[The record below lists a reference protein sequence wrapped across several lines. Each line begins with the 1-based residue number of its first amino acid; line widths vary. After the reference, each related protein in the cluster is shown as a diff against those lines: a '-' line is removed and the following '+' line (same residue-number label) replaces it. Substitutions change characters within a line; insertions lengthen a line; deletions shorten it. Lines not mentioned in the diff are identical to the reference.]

1 MLPTASRAPRFLD
14 FGECMTPLPVLIAAL
29 AASMAPCSPPLG
41 GRPHYVIPGALRDV
55 TYHDQLTLDAYAPAG
70 EPRPA
75 AIIIHGSE
83 GTKITHVTQLF
94 EVLDRA
100 GFAWF
105 SVDYHSSEDVAEA
118 IRYVRCPGRFNIT
131 PEIVLI
137 GEDTGAGIAL
147 SLAAHGGFR
156 GVVTFGTKLGDTGP
170 SPGKENAMKDGTTAA
185 ALMFHGTSDEESP
198 PAAAEVLCKQL
209 PHCSFY
215 PVPGAI
221 HNFENWHPDQWDWK
235 DELTAWLRRDR
246 RGLWKDIVYDR
257 PEGREL
263 LMDAHIPEGHKPLP
277 AVIIVHGGGWEAGNK
292 VTYVSPLFEPLA
304 EAGFAWFSIDYRLA
318 PYVHIPEQLE
328 DVRAAIR
335 YVRAHADRF
344 HIDPNRI
351 ALLGES
357 ASGQLVAQVASEL
370 CTGCDV
376 QAVVSFYG
384 VYDFTKWAE
393 RSESERAALRRL
405 FSDWRR
411 ETLQRY
417 SPQFSS
423 RPGQPPMLLIQ
434 GTKDEL
440 FGGTMEYARK
450 LKEIGAP
457 FKLILLEGAPHGME
471 NWEGHAEWAF
481 YKQKLVEWL
490 RATLRVH
497 QSAASTSPGLC

>member
-1 MLPTASRAPRFLD
+1 VLPTAPRALRLSD
-14 FGECMTPLPVLIAAL
+14 FVECMTSLPVLIAAL
-29 AASMAPCSPPLG
+29 AASIAPCSQPLG
-41 GRPHYVIPGALRDV
+41 GRPHYFIPGALRDV
-55 TYHDQLTLDAYAPAG
+55 TFHDQLTLDAYAPAG

-75 AIIIHGSE
+75 AIIIHGSQ
-83 GTKITHVTQLF
+83 GTKSTHLTQLF

-105 SVDYHSSEDVAEA
+105 SVDYRFSEDVAEA

-131 PEIVLI
+131 AETVLI

-147 SLAAHGGFR
+147 SLAARGGFR
-156 GVVTFGTKLGDTGP
+156 GVVTFGAKPDDTVF
-170 SPGKENAMKDGTTAA
+170 SIWKENSGVQDKPTV
-185 ALMFHGTSDEESP
+185 LMFHGTADEESS
-198 PAAAEVLCKQL
+198 AAVQEALCKQL
-209 PHCSFY
+209 PHCTFH
-215 PVPGAI
+215 PVAGAI
-221 HNFENWHPDQWDWK
+221 HNFENWHPDQWGWK
-235 DELTAWLRRDR
+235 EDLTAWLRGDR

-257 PEGREL
+257 PDGREL
-263 LMDAHIPEGHKPLP
+263 LMDAYIPQGHKPVP

-292 VTYVSPLFEPLA
+292 VTYVSPVFEPLA
-304 EAGFAWFSIDYRLA
+304 EAGFAWFSIDYRLT
-318 PYVHIPEQLE
+318 PYLHIPQQLE

-357 ASGQLVAQVASEL
+357 ASGQLVAQTASEP
-370 CTGCDV
+370 CTGCEV

-384 VYDFTKWAE
+384 VYDFTKWADG
-393 RSESERAALRRL
+393 SEWERAALKRL

-423 RPGQPPMLLIQ
+423 RSGQPPMLLIQ

-440 FGGTMEYARK
+440 YAGTMEYARK
-450 LKEIGAP
+450 LKEVGAP

-481 YKQKLVEWL
+481 YKQKFVEWL
-490 RATLRVH
+490 RATLRV
-497 QSAASTSPGLC
+497 QESAASTSPGLY

>member
-1 MLPTASRAPRFLD
+1 
-14 FGECMTPLPVLIAAL
+14 MTPLPVLIAAL

-170 SPGKENAMKDGTTAA
+170 SPGKENARKDGTTAA
-185 ALMFHGTSDEESP
+185 ALMFHGASDEESP

-215 PVPGAI
+215 PVAGAI

-235 DELTAWLRRDR
+235 EELTAWLRRDR

-263 LMDAHIPEGHKPLP
+263 LMDAYIPEGHKPLP

-304 EAGFAWFSIDYRLA
+304 EAGFAWFSIDYRLT
-318 PYVHIPEQLE
+318 PY
-328 DVRAAIR
+328 
-335 YVRAHADRF
+335 
-344 HIDPNRI
+344 IDPNRI

-370 CTGCDV
+370 CTGCEV

-384 VYDFTKWAE
+384 VYDFTKWP
-393 RSESERAALRRL
+393 ESSDWEKAAVRRL
-405 FSDWRR
+405 FGDWKR

-417 SPQFSS
+417 SPLFHS
-423 RPGQPPMLLIQ
+423 RPDQPPMLLIQ
-434 GTKDEL
+434 GTEDEL
-440 FGGTMEYARK
+440 YRGTMEYARK
-450 LKEIGAP
+450 LKEVGTP
-457 FKLILLEGAPHGME
+457 FKLILLGGAPHGME

-481 YKQKLVEWL
+481 YKQKFVEWL
-490 RATLRVH
+490 RATLRV
-497 QSAASTSPGLC
+497 QEFAASTSAGLK

>member
-1 MLPTASRAPRFLD
+1 
-14 FGECMTPLPVLIAAL
+14 MTSLSVLIAAL
-29 AASMAPCSPPLG
+29 AASIAPCSQPLG
-41 GRPHYVIPGALRDV
+41 GRPHYFIPGALRDV
-55 TYHDQLTLDAYAPAG
+55 TFHDQLTLDAYAPAG

-75 AIIIHGSE
+75 AIIIHGSQ
-83 GTKITHVTQLF
+83 GTKSTHVTQLF

-105 SVDYHSSEDVAEA
+105 SVEYRSSEDVAEA

-131 PEIVLI
+131 PETVLI

-156 GVVTFGTKLGDTGP
+156 GVVTFGAKLGDTGR
-170 SPGKENAMKDGTTAA
+170 SQGKENAMKDGTTAA
-185 ALMFHGTSDEESP
+185 VLMFHGTSDEESP
-198 PAAAEVLCKQL
+198 SAATEAFCKQL
-209 PHCSFY
+209 PHCTFY
-215 PVPGAI
+215 PVAGAI

-235 DELTAWLRRDR
+235 EDLTAWLRRDR
-246 RGLWKDIVYDR
+246 RGLWRDIAYNR
-257 PEGREL
+257 PGGREL
-263 LMDAHIPEGHKPLP
+263 LMDAYIPENIGPLP
-277 AVIIVHGGGWEAGNK
+277 VVIIIHGGGWEAGNK

-304 EAGFAWFSIDYRLA
+304 EAGFAWFSIDYRLT

-357 ASGQLVAQVASEL
+357 ASGQLVAQVASEP
-370 CTGCDV
+370 CTGCEV

-384 VYDFTKWAE
+384 VYDFTKWP
-393 RSESERAALRRL
+393 ESSDWEKAAVRRL
-405 FSDWRR
+405 FGDWKR

-417 SPQFSS
+417 SPLFNS
-423 RPGQPPMLLIQ
+423 RPDQPPMLLIQ
-434 GTKDEL
+434 GTEDEL
-440 FGGTMEYARK
+440 YRGTMEYARK
-450 LKEIGAP
+450 LKEVGTP
-457 FKLILLEGAPHGME
+457 FKLILLGGAPHGME

-481 YKQKLVEWL
+481 YKQKFVEWL
-490 RATLRVH
+490 RATLRV
-497 QSAASTSPGLC
+497 QEFAASTSAGLK